1 MRPHRRSRRLDASG
15 QHRPA
20 VTAGFLGLGVS
31 AQPSLALPPV
41 RWPKATAP
49 ERAAALTRRP
59 SACGRGAGS
68 PHSME
73 CALNSCASCGT
84 PRSVAALPAGDGL
97 HPHVE
102 GGRR

>member
-1 MRPHRRSRRLDASG
+1 MRPHGRSRRLGASG

-20 VTAGFLGLGVS
+20 VAAGFFGLGVS

-59 SACGRGAGS
+59 SACGRGAASRDYVEG
-68 PHSME
+68 
-73 CALNSCASCGT
+73 ALNSCASCGT

-97 HPHVE
+97 HPHVD